1 MKYLVSFFVIL
12 ILLFHNNL
20 VRADTYV
27 VYLNIDKIMNE
38 SEAGKS
44 LNKKFEKFH
53 ENNIIAFKV
62 TEDSLKKEEDS
73 LLAQKNILS
82 NEDFV
87 KKLNSLKLKVNEY
100 KKIRQEKINDLT
112 KKRVE
117 ASNLLLSEMNKILTN
132 YAKEKNISIILQKKN
147 VVLAKTELDITNDI
161 MKILNI
167 NIKSIDLN

>member
-1 MKYLVSFFVIL
+1 
-12 ILLFHNNL
+12 
-20 VRADTYV
+20 
-27 VYLNIDKIMNE
+27 MNE

-53 ENNIIAFKV
+53 EKNIIAFKV

-117 ASNLLLSEMNKILTN
+117 ASNLLLSEMNKILSN

-161 MKILNI
+161 MKILNT